1 MYSEIQEQKL
11 KSVFILRPFRDGD
24 QASLVANGNNIK
36 IFNNVRDNFPY
47 PYTLDDADWWIKA
60 QKEVDKP
67 AQCLAIDVNGEVIGG
82 IGIVLNSDIH
92 RLTAEL
98 GYWLGESHWGKGI
111 MSQAV
116 KRMVDYVFK
125 NFPDLLRLWAA
136 VFEHNKSS
144 MRVLEKAGFE
154 LEGIRKKGAIKNG
167 LVIDEYVYVQFRD
180 YTGMIENICNLNST

>member
-1 MYSEIQEQKL
+1 
-11 KSVFILRPFRDGD
+11 
-24 QASLVANGNNIK
+24 
-36 IFNNVRDNFPY
+36 
-47 PYTLDDADWWIKA
+47 
-60 QKEVDKP
+60 
-67 AQCLAIDVNGEVIGG
+67 
-82 IGIVLNSDIH
+82 
-92 RLTAEL
+92 
-98 GYWLGESHWGKGI
+98 

-154 LEGIRKKGAIKNG
+154 LEGIRKKGATKNG